1 MTNLKYENRILSR
14 NLNLSINLLFLV
26 EIAKKTFPT
35 CIVEVDP
42 SFNVFV
48 GLASDL
54 SPWRLTFTTH
64 TIWRNFKQME
74 SDPLLTANLLH
85 TYKTIS
91 SLVLPTHYITT
102 KLCPEVIITP
112 FSIFKNDNGN
122 RVFFKGIAFKIFFYS
137 NCSKR
142 INHKT
147 WLNLRIV
154 KTKKNI

>member
-1 MTNLKYENRILSR
+1 M
-14 NLNLSINLLFLV
+14 LFPM
-26 EIAKKTFPT
+26 EMAKKTFPT

-102 KLCPEVIITP
+102 KLCPEVVITP
-112 FSIFKNDNGN
+112 FSIFKNNYEN
-122 RVFFKGIAFKIFFYS
+122 RVFFIGVHCVTKSFFIQIFKW
-137 NCSKR
+137 C
-142 INHKT
+142 
-147 WLNLRIV
+147 NLLL
-154 KTKKNI
+154 KKKWIDEFNAILMIKAILRK